1 MKPIW
6 LFALACGLSLRGLAM
21 ADTARFLSD
30 PCLTPDGQT
39 VVFSYEGDLWKASVT
54 DGIAT
59 RLTAM
64 PGYETRARVSPD
76 GKWIAFTGTENGNA
90 DVFLIPIEGGAVK
103 QLTWFS

>member
-6 LFALACGLSLRGLAM
+6 LFTLACALSLRGLAL

-39 VVFSYEGDLWKASVT
+39 VVFSYEGDLWKAAVA

-64 PGYETRARVSPD
+64 PGYETKARVSPM
-76 GKWIAFTGTENGNA
+76 GNGLLSPARKTGTRMYSSSPSKEALSN
-90 DVFLIPIEGGAVK
+90 
-103 QLTWFS
+103 S